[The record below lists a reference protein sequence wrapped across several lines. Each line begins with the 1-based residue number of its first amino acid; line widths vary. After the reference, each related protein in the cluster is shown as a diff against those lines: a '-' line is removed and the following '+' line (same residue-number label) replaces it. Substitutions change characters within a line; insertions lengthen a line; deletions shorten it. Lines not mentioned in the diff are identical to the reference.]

1 MIIFAEHLHK
11 LKKEVLLQKF
21 KANNGWL
28 YSKDFGYQPM
38 VYAMLNKMIDSKEI
52 EKVKKGVYR
61 HLSFGHAHE
70 WDELHM
76 YYPQAVLC
84 LFSAWQHYELTTA
97 VPYQYHLAFAHK
109 ANPTKI
115 DYPPVKFYYWSDNQL
130 LLGITQHENGLRIYD
145 KEKSVCDAVK
155 FRNKVGE
162 EIMYEVLKNYMNSKD
177 RNIEKLMLYAKQM
190 RIEKI
195 INPMLKPLL

>member
-1 MIIFAEHLHK
+1 MQ
-11 LKKEVLLQKF
+11 KEILLQKI
-21 KANNGWL
+21 KANKGWL
-28 YSKDFGYQPM
+28 YSKDFGYQP
-38 VYAMLNKMIDSKEI
+38 VAYAILHKMIESKEI
-52 EKVKKGVYR
+52 AKVKNGVYR
-61 HLSFGHAHE
+61 HLSFGDAHE
-70 WDELHM
+70 WDELHK

-84 LFSAWQHYELTTA
+84 LFSAWQHYGLTTT

-115 DYPPVKFYYWSDNQL
+115 AYPPVKFYYWSENQL
-130 LLGITQHENGLRIYD
+130 LLGITQQENGLRIYD

-162 EIMYEVLKNYMNSKD
+162 EIMYEVLKNYMQTKD

>member
-1 MIIFAEHLHK
+1 MQ
-11 LKKEVLLQKF
+11 KETLLQKF
-21 KANNGWL
+21 KANKGWL
-28 YSKDFGYQPM
+28 YSKDFDYQPM
-38 VYAMLNKMIDSKEI
+38 VYDMLNKLIESKEI
-52 EKVKKGVYR
+52 AKVKKGVYW
-61 HLSFGHAHE
+61 HLSFGHTDE
-70 WDELHM
+70 WDELHK

-84 LFSAWQHYELTTA
+84 LFSAWQHHGLTTT

-115 DYPPVKFYYWSDNQL
+115 AYPPVKFYYWSEKQH
-130 LLGITQHENGLRIYD
+130 LLGVIQQENGMRIYD

-162 EIMYEVLKNYMNSKD
+162 EIMYEVLKNYMQAKS

-195 INPMLKPLL
+195 ITPMLKSLL